1 VIQKG
6 SFWVGI
12 LSLLLALFGFVTSA
26 MAHAG
31 GTPRIVNQPAGD
43 FVISVWTLPDPVVSE
58 SESNFIVYVAEAEG
72 FDQSRAST
80 PVLGANIQLTFTNG
94 RQTIMFPATHER
106 ATNKLFY
113 ESYLELPSGGTW
125 MVDVVIS
132 HEGLRGEAQFEVDVE
147 GDASQTNWLLYGGIG
162 LIVIAVGWFV
172 WQSFA
177 DEEDDD

>member
-1 VIQKG
+1 
-6 SFWVGI
+6 
-12 LSLLLALFGFVTSA
+12 
-26 MAHAG
+26 
-31 GTPRIVNQPAGD
+31 
-43 FVISVWTLPDPVVSE
+43 
-58 SESNFIVYVAEAEG
+58 
-72 FDQSRAST
+72 
-80 PVLGANIQLTFTNG
+80 
-94 RQTIMFPATHER
+94 
-106 ATNKLFY
+106 
-113 ESYLELPSGGTW
+113 